1 MLNACFEGDI
11 VTLSM
16 SSAQSHCCCGYFYNI
31 SITVLQLGPNSIHA
45 FWKSAKDYEIAH
57 QNHSRGE
64 LELVSGGHVLGE
76 TAAFAG
82 LPHFKRCGEVS
93 TLE

>member
-16 SSAQSHCCCGYFYNI
+16 SSVQSHCCCGDFYNI
-31 SITVLQLGPNSIHA
+31 SITVLQLGPNSVHA

-64 LELVSGGHVLGE
+64 LELVSG
-76 TAAFAG
+76 
-82 LPHFKRCGEVS
+82 
-93 TLE
+93 

>member
-1 MLNACFEGDI
+1 MLNVCFEGDI

-16 SSAQSHCCCGYFYNI
+16 SSVQSHCCCGYI
-31 SITVLQLGPNSIHA
+31 SITFLQLGPNSVHA

-64 LELVSGGHVLGE
+64 LELVSG
-76 TAAFAG
+76 
-82 LPHFKRCGEVS
+82 
-93 TLE
+93 